1 MVITKIVA
9 VILDILADKLLPCL
23 GPGGTGE
30 KVWGAWGILSY
41 IILSE
46 KESVTICGG
55 TQPKTEIISFKKYNV
70 V

>member
-23 GPGGTGE
+23 GPRGTGE
-30 KVWGAWGILSY
+30 EVWGALGILSY

-46 KESVTICGG
+46 R
-55 TQPKTEIISFKKYNV
+55 ISDHLWRDTA
-70 V
+70 